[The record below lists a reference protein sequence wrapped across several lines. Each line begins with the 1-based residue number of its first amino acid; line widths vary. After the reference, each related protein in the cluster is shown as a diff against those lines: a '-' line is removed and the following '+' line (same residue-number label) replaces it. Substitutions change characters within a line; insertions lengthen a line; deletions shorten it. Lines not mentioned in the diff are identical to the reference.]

1 MPTVKQKGIA
11 LASFEI
17 VREEPARP
25 PVKEIILRVSRDEL
39 RMLERNTADSG
50 YNDDAD
56 LLIVLEKAR
65 IGSYS

>member
-17 VREEPARP
+17 VREKP
-25 PVKEIILRVSRDEL
+25 PVKEIILRVSRGEL